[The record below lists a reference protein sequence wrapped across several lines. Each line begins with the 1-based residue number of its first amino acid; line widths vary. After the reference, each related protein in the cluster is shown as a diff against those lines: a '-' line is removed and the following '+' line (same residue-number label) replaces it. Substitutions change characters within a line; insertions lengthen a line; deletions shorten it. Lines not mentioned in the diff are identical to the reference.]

1 MNRLKKTFL
10 EFLRKKIFFKYILNG
25 TLINTLS
32 IFFFYFFTIYPFV
45 FNPILVMAVLIPIL
59 TVLNYIIQLR
69 YVFIKKSKFSII
81 VKYYLLMIFNY
92 FANLYLLYV
101 AIYVFYFNHLI
112 SQIIIILILV
122 ISNFII
128 NKKYVYV

>member
-1 MNRLKKTFL
+1 MNRLKKIFL
-10 EFLRKKIFFKYILNG
+10 DFLRKKIFFKYILNG
-25 TLINTLS
+25 ALINTLS
-32 IFFFYFFTIYPFV
+32 IFFFYFFTTYPFI
-45 FNPILVMAVLIPIL
+45 FNPILVMAILIPIL

-69 YVFIKKSKFSII
+69 YVFLKKSKFLII

-92 FANLYLLYV
+92 FANLCLLYV
-101 AIYVFYFNHLI
+101 AIYVFYFNHLL